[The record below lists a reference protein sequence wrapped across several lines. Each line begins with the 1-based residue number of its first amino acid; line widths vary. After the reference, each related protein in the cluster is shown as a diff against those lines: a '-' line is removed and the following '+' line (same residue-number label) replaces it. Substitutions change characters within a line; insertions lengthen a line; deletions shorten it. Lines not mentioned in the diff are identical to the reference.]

1 MRKHLTQHNNKKM
14 KSQKL
19 ASKGRARPAGSKVE
33 TMMPRLNRCTS
44 LKNQLGTSSSRKLS
58 QSIIR
63 SADSS
68 MAMIK
73 IPENT

>member
-1 MRKHLTQHNNKKM
+1 MRKLLPQHSKKR
-14 KSQKL
+14 KNQKL
-19 ASKGRARPAGSKVE
+19 ASKGQARPVGSKEE
-33 TMMPRLNRCTS
+33 TMMLRLNRCTS
-44 LKNQLGTSSSRKLS
+44 LKNQQGTSSYRRLS

-68 MAMIK
+68 MAMIE